1 MGWGNS
7 VIIKS
12 VPYKDKLADYFY
24 CPQNGDFR
32 EYIKPII
39 KTKNVNGT
47 GDMFASSIA
56 TYLARGWNII
66 DAIDKS
72 EDFIHKAISYG
83 AKFSFGTGFGPVFPF
98 YKNYTKLQKENLR
111 YRMNI
116 SQDRN
121 NR

>member
-1 MGWGNS
+1 MS
-7 VIIKS
+7 T
-12 VPYKDKLADYFY
+12 
-24 CPQNGDFR
+24 NGDFR

-83 AKFSFGTGFGPVFPF
+83 AKFSFGTGFGPVFHSTRIIL
-98 YKNYTKLQKENLR
+98 NYRKK
-111 YRMNI
+111 I
-116 SQDRN
+116 SDIE
-121 NR
+121 